1 MKKEILLPEHYE
13 IAKRSLYL
21 ANIFIKEDKRKA
33 EAKFVAEGSH
43 YTLNF
48 KKYEAK
54 DVYLLETISGE
65 EVVYRK
71 YIQSPKHLIES
82 FEELYTEE
90 VKSNAT
96 LIHYTTID
104 GLLGIL
110 RDGRIKGSRLIP
122 GGRIAQSFTNDQSE
136 IAFTRRSHDR
146 NTRKEVDG
154 VNSSKHASDKT
165 VGEEIRIYVN
175 KEEVLKRVRH
185 AKANKIS
192 EAGKYIADSEK
203 THRSYMETEKNM
215 YLKSL
220 PKKVEYTK
228 ELETKARSLF
238 NTLIK
243 KIYNVLNNSKRYA
256 YTYDTVDEIPKR
268 ILEEVISEVYTW
280 AKDDYNTLAVLGT
293 ILKTYLLNRA
303 EWDEQKP
310 YIRTG
315 EERIYFKK
323 AKDKDLTGIPVDKR
337 FMRIR
342 ILPNGAKYA
351 EENKELHDLVVKYQ
365 NVFLKD
371 ENYKKFLEATNK

>member
-82 FEELYTEE
+82 FKELYTEE

-96 LIHYTTID
+96 LIHYTTIY

-146 NTRKEVDG
+146 DTRKEVDG
-154 VNSSKHASDKT
+154 VNSSKYASDKT
-165 VGEEIRIYVN
+165 VVEEIRIYVN
-175 KEEVLKRVRH
+175 KEEVLKRVRY

-243 KIYNVLNNSKRYA
+243 KIYNVLNNSERYG

-280 AKDDYNTLAVLGT
+280 AKDNYNTLAVLGT

-351 EENKELHDLVVKYQ
+351 EENKELHDLAVKYQ